1 MTLAS
6 SPDRNSRIALQLER
20 NGKRTLTTTGQFLPG
35 HTGPLVAQPD
45 CQLHPQ
51 RARRVLQLVANSLQ
65 QRKVSTMT
73 SQEMFEA
80 MFDHTPM
87 VDVRTP
93 ADVKAQKAADEL
105 R

>member
-1 MTLAS
+1 
-6 SPDRNSRIALQLER
+6 
-20 NGKRTLTTTGQFLPG
+20 
-35 HTGPLVAQPD
+35 
-45 CQLHPQ
+45 
-51 RARRVLQLVANSLQ
+51 
-65 QRKVSTMT
+65 MT

>member
-1 MTLAS
+1 
-6 SPDRNSRIALQLER
+6 
-20 NGKRTLTTTGQFLPG
+20 
-35 HTGPLVAQPD
+35 
-45 CQLHPQ
+45 
-51 RARRVLQLVANSLQ
+51 
-65 QRKVSTMT
+65 MT

-80 MFDHTPM
+80 MFNHTPK